1 MNIDE
6 SPNEITGNYNNYFF
20 VIIRYDNI
28 IEAIKRIHLKPSQTN
43 FLYLSLKRYC
53 FYFYRSSK
61 ITFIWL
67 KKKGGE

>member
-28 IEAIKRIHLKPSQTN
+28 IEELKGYT
-43 FLYLSLKRYC
+43 
-53 FYFYRSSK
+53 
-61 ITFIWL
+61 
-67 KKKGGE
+67 